1 MADARPNAIPEPRTS
16 IAGRLDDLALVRE
29 RTRGE
34 VALEHVPFLA
44 QVDLRLHP
52 SLVDRA
58 PYPLSTEPNTAWEDG
73 PRAAL
78 WLGPDEWLVLGPP
91 ASGPEI
97 VAELEDSLAGLH
109 RSVVDV
115 GANRVALE
123 LGGDRRFDLL
133 SHVCSLDLD
142 PRSWRAGLCAQ
153 TLLGKTQA
161 ILHERTE
168 TTGMLVR
175 TSFADY
181 LIERLLAAAS
191 TWSSGERV

>member
-1 MADARPNAIPEPRTS
+1 MADARSNATPEPRTP
-16 IAGRLDDLALVRE
+16 IAGRLEDLELVAE
-29 RTRGE
+29 RTNGD
-34 VALEHVPFLA
+34 VVLTHVPFLA
-44 QVDLRLHP
+44 QVDLRLDP
-52 SLVDRA
+52 SLADRA
-58 PYPLSTEPNTAWEDG
+58 PFPLPIEPNTAWENG

-91 ASGPEI
+91 MTGPEI
-97 VAELEDSLAGLH
+97 VGELEAALAGVH

-115 GANRVALE
+115 SANRVALE
-123 LGGDRRFDLL
+123 LGGSGRFDLL

-142 PRSWRAGLCAQ
+142 PRSWRAGMCAQ
-153 TLLGKTQA
+153 TLLGKTPA

-168 TTGMLVR
+168 STGILVR

-191 TWSSGERV
+191 T